1 MTRGDAADS
10 VDGTTH
16 HPLVQSML
24 RDLRPAIILTAV
36 LLAGL
41 PDTSA
46 LSAQGAQTPA
56 PSTSAP
62 SQSVTVDR
70 GVLTVDVRDM
80 PLDEVLGSISEQSG
94 VKITVHSGGA
104 AKITQTFSGVGLDD
118 GIRRLAPA
126 YNVVLVYGTV
136 DAKGPRGATRLVEVH
151 VYETSK
157 SPVTTVVD
165 PQQRSTQL
173 RTVRELSRKAHAQ
186 EPGALTTLA
195 GLLASDPD
203 PAVRRRAAEALAGLR
218 EPEAISALRSGASDQ
233 DPTVRGRS
241 LLSLGQMRDE
251 ASVAIV
257 AQGATHDPD
266 ASVRRSAVWAL
277 STLQSED
284 ARRAL
289 EVAAS
294 DADPLVKQAATGALK
309 QWALRGKSN

>member
-1 MTRGDAADS
+1 

-16 HPLVQSML
+16 HPLVPSML
-24 RDLRPAIILTAV
+24 RELPPAIVLTVV

-41 PDTSA
+41 PDTSVS
-46 LSAQGAQTPA
+46 SAHGAQTPA
-56 PSTSAP
+56 PPASSP

-80 PLDEVLGSISEQSG
+80 PLDEVLRTISEQSG
-94 VKITVHSGGA
+94 VNITVHSGGA
-104 AKITQTFSGVGLDD
+104 AKVTQTFSGVGLDE

-126 YNVVLVYGTV
+126 YNVVLVYGSAA
-136 DAKGPRGATRLVEVH
+136 AKGPPGPARLVEVH

-157 SPVTTVVD
+157 SPVTAVVD

-173 RTVRELSRKAHAQ
+173 RTVRELSRKAHAR
-186 EPGALTTLA
+186 EAGALTALA
-195 GLLASDPD
+195 ELLARDPD
-203 PAVRRRAAEALAGLR
+203 PAVRRSAAEAMASLR
-218 EPEAISALRSGASDQ
+218 QPEAVSALRSGAGDQ

-241 LLSLGQMRDE
+241 LLSLGEMRDE

-257 AQGATHDPD
+257 AQGATRDPD

-277 STLQSED
+277 STLRSED

-294 DADPLVKQAATGALK
+294 DADPLVKQAAAGALK